1 MKANGIS
8 HAAGSLTDLKD
19 ISDVKLLYPSLS
31 LSLSKNIFYFLGFE
45 KYNLDLAGWFFVNWA
60 VYLST
65 ADGVRGVWWQWWRM
79 FAEKDDCWGSLG
91 LHLYPA
97 P

>member
-31 LSLSKNIFYFLGFE
+31 LSLSLSLSKNIFYFLGFE
-45 KYNLDLAGWFFVNWA
+45 KYNLDLAG
-60 VYLST
+60 
-65 ADGVRGVWWQWWRM
+65 
-79 FAEKDDCWGSLG
+79 
-91 LHLYPA
+91 
-97 P
+97 